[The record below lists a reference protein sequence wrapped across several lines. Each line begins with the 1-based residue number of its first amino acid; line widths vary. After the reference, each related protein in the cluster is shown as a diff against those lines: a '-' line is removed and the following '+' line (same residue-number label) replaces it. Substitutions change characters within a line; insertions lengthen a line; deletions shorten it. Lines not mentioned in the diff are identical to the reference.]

1 MLVTQ
6 RNVTRSI
13 VASEQQ
19 AVKNVLNLLIRDS
32 EARWGALLSDKITT
46 VRNGRDHLVQLGT
59 TMQSVLTMYADQV
72 DKGQID
78 TKQAHALAKAWL
90 DKLALNAQ
98 SFSLILDPWINIVY
112 CGRRSEETRGGKEGV
127 CT

>member
-72 DKGQID
+72 DKGQSD
-78 TKQAHALAKAWL
+78 TKQAQALAKAWI
-90 DKLALNAQ
+90 DKQALNDQ
-98 SFSLILDPWINIVY
+98 SFSSLLDHQQ
-112 CGRRSEETRGGKEGV
+112 RGTTSGGE
-127 CT
+127 